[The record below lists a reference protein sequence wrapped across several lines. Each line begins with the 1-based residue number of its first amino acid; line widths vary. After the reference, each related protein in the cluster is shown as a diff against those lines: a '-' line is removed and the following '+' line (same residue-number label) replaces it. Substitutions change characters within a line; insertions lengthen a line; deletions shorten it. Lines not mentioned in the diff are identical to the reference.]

1 MLNFLLGIVFGI
13 IAIYIV
19 AEIVVKHHRKK
30 KLKEI
35 NPWINF
41 MRNKIQT
48 SDLDPNGCWYKSVVI
63 KDKPLKKV
71 KKKVVKKKI
80 VKK

>member
-13 IAIYIV
+13 ITIYTI
-19 AEIVVKHHRKK
+19 AGIVVKYQRKK

-35 NPWINF
+35 NQWINF

-48 SDLDPNGCWYKSVVI
+48 SDLDHNGCWYKSVVI